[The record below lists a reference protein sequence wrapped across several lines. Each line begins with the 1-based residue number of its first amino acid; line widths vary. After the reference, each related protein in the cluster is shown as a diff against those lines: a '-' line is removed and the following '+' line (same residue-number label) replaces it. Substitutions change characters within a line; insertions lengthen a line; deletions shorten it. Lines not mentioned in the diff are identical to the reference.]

1 MKRML
6 REDKL
11 KELALERM
19 SIDNEDRCRQ
29 EDVGDL
35 RMKGKTNRR

>member
-11 KELALERM
+11 KELALKRM
-19 SIDNEDRCRQ
+19 SIGNEEGSRQ
-29 EDVGDL
+29 EDVGDVKKK
-35 RMKGKTNRR
+35 RKTNR

>member
-19 SIDNEDRCRQ
+19 SVDNEDRCRQ
-29 EDVGDL
+29 EDVGDVKKK
-35 RMKGKTNRR
+35 RKTNR